1 MIAHYQ
7 CMFWNTA
14 EHHVLIFF
22 VLQLYW
28 IHLFFF
34 FFLVETL
41 ELFVYNI
48 MSCSNSDNFTSFF
61 LSWIPF
67 LAWLLVARTSNTT
80 LSKSVKSVHP
90 CCVPNLRG
98 KAVSFSPLNLILAMG
113 LAYMICIMLG
123 YASSVLT
130 LLRVFHH
137 KCWSFSVAF
146 SVSIDVIMSFIL
158 HLLIWCITLMDL
170 QMLDHFSI
178 PEVSSTWS
186 WCIIF
191 LMYCWIQFA
200 NILVSISYLCTL
212 GVLAFNFLLVSLFW

>member
-34 FFLVETL
+34 FFFLVETL

-61 LSWIPF
+61 LELDTFSF

-137 KCWSFSVAF
+137 K
-146 SVSIDVIMSFIL
+146 
-158 HLLIWCITLMDL
+158 
-170 QMLDHFSI
+170 
-178 PEVSSTWS
+178 
-186 WCIIF
+186 
-191 LMYCWIQFA
+191 
-200 NILVSISYLCTL
+200 
-212 GVLAFNFLLVSLFW
+212 